1 LAWLSKLA
9 VWVQQ
14 VLLPWGSWG
23 LVLAAVLDSSI
34 VPFPSGVDLWMI
46 TLCVQNPSR
55 APLYVLV
62 ASLGSVVGATALAFA
77 VSKGEQAILSN
88 KIPPDKLEHARKKI
102 EKSGFWA
109 LVGGTL
115 LPPPAPFKL
124 FIVAAGLL
132 QYPLGKFALA
142 VLLGR
147 LARYSLEAYLAV
159 RYGHEAWQL
168 LLHAGPWAFVAAGVV
183 LAIVLVLWKLRRSR
197 TFVSDG
203 D

>member
-1 LAWLSKLA
+1 MSWLSKMA

-23 LVLAAVLDSSI
+23 LAAAAVLDSSI

-62 ASLGSVVGATALAFA
+62 ASAGSVLGASALAYA
-77 VSKGEQAILSN
+77 VSKGEQAFLS
-88 KIPPDKLEHARKKI
+88 KKMPPHKLEHARKKI

-109 LVGGTL
+109 LLAGTL

-142 VLLGR
+142 LLLGR
-147 LARYSLEAYLAV
+147 LARYSLEAFLAV
-159 RYGHEAWQL
+159 RYGREAWQL
-168 LLHAGPWAFVAAGVV
+168 LLRAGPWAFVAAGLV
-183 LAIVLVLWKLRRSR
+183 LAGVLVTLKFRRRS
-197 TFVSDG
+197 TAKAE
-203 D
+203 